1 MNLHACAEFGPDRTT
16 GGDVYMPRR
25 IHTQTDTVSYIDIDV
40 NDIANVSSLLRF
52 VLFADDTNIFLS
64 GDDAK
69 EINNTLSIELDKLNS
84 WFAVNKLS
92 LNVSKT
98 NYMIFGNKKIDKDMN
113 IRVGINGISID
124 RVYNTTFLGVTID
137 DKLNWKEHIKMIQS
151 KLSKT
156 TAIIYKASHVLT
168 ERALYIL
175 YCSLA
180 LP

>member
-1 MNLHACAEFGPDRTT
+1 M
-16 GGDVYMPRR
+16 
-25 IHTQTDTVSYIDIDV
+25 
-40 NDIANVSSLLRF
+40 
-52 VLFADDTNIFLS
+52 S

-69 EINNTLSIELDKLNS
+69 EISNTLSIELDKLNS
-84 WFAVNKLS
+84 WFAVNKIS

-98 NYMIFGNKKIDKDMN
+98 NYMIFGNKKIDKYMN

-124 RVYNTTFLGVTID
+124 RVYNITFLGVTID

-168 ERALYIL
+168 ERALYIVL
-175 YCSLA
+175 FISTSVYVILRRNLGKHIQNQCVTCFHKAKKAVKNCL
-180 LP
+180 

>member
-1 MNLHACAEFGPDRTT
+1 MFGRSRRGHPIMQKTQPMRRELIKTT
-16 GGDVYMPRR
+16 S
-25 IHTQTDTVSYIDIDV
+25 IKELSC
-40 NDIANVSSLLRF
+40 S
-52 VLFADDTNIFLS
+52 TNIIFLS

-69 EINNTLSIELDKLNS
+69 EISNTLSIELDKLNS

-124 RVYNTTFLGVTID
+124 RVYNTNFLGVTID

-151 KLSKT
+151 KL
-156 TAIIYKASHVLT
+156 
-168 ERALYIL
+168 
-175 YCSLA
+175 
-180 LP
+180 

>member
-1 MNLHACAEFGPDRTT
+1 M
-16 GGDVYMPRR
+16 
-25 IHTQTDTVSYIDIDV
+25 
-40 NDIANVSSLLRF
+40 
-52 VLFADDTNIFLS
+52 LFADDTNIFLS

-69 EINNTLSIELDKLNS
+69 EISNTLSIELYKLNS

-113 IRVGINGISID
+113 IRVGINGIYID
-124 RVYNTTFLGVTID
+124 IVYNTKFLGVTID

-156 TAIIYKASHVLT
+156 TAIIFLKQVTY
-168 ERALYIL
+168 
-175 YCSLA
+175 
-180 LP
+180 